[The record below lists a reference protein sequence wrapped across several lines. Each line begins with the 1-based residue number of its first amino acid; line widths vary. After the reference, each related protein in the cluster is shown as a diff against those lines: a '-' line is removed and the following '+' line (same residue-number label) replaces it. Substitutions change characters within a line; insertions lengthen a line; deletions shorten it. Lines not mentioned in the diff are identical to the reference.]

1 MPGQLTKRLVV
12 IGIGGA
18 SCSGKTLL
26 AKHIRRA
33 LPQGSHIIHQDDFC
47 PPEDK
52 VLYSDRYP
60 DLQDWDDPETCIM
73 WPEFRSILNQV
84 RKTGQHGAH
93 ASHDH
98 LNKQVEVGIQEDIFT
113 EWKDRLRRYIDE
125 QESKGVELVWYIV
138 DGFVLYW
145 DKEIVDNLDVRIFLR
160 VPYSVLKARREE
172 RQVYVLQ
179 HGGVWVDPPGYF
191 DKIVWPGYVKAH
203 REVFEEVER
212 GDLKKGWGP
221 EGRNL
226 SLVQPGEG
234 EEGMTMAF
242 DKACEAILK
251 QCEEGAGTVISA

>member
-1 MPGQLTKRLVV
+1 MPSQLKQRLVV

-47 PPEDK
+47 P
-52 VLYSDRYP
+52 
-60 DLQDWDDPETCIM
+60 DWDDPETCLM
-73 WPEFRSILNQV
+73 WPEFRSILSQV

-98 LNKQVEVGIQEDIFT
+98 LNKQVEVGIKEDIFAK
-113 EWKDRLRRYIDE
+113 WKERLRRYIDE

-145 DKEIVDNLDVRIFLR
+145 D
-160 VPYSVLKARREE
+160 KARREE

-203 REVFEEVER
+203 REVFEEVEK
-212 GDLKKGWGP
+212 GDLKKEWGP

-226 SLVQPGEG
+226 LLVQPEEG
-234 EEGMTMAF
+234 EEGMTNAF

>member
-1 MPGQLTKRLVV
+1 MSTQLTKRLVV

-26 AKHIRRA
+26 AKHIRRT
-33 LPQGSHIIHQDDFC
+33 LPEGSQIIHQDDFC

-52 VLYSDRYP
+52 VPYSAQHP

-73 WPEFRSILNQV
+73 WPEFRSILGQV
-84 RKTGQHGAH
+84 RKSGQHGAH

-98 LNKQVEVGIQEDIFT
+98 LNKQVEVAIQEGVFAK
-113 EWKDRLRRYIDE
+113 WKERLRQYIEE
-125 QESKGVELVWYIV
+125 QRSKGVELVWFVV

-145 DKEIVDNLDVRIFLR
+145 D
-160 VPYSVLKARREE
+160 KARREE

-191 DKIVWPGYVKAH
+191 DNIVWPGYVKAH
-203 REVFEEVER
+203 TPVFEEVER
-212 GDLKKGWGP
+212 GALKKEWGS

-226 SLVQPGEG
+226 LVVEPGEG

-242 DKACEAILK
+242 DQACEAILQ
-251 QCEEGAGTVISA
+251 QCEQGAGTVISA